1 MVGEAG
7 IGQASGNT
15 DAQNLSMPHG
25 KILRIDPAGHNSRNG
40 KYGIPASN
48 PFVGRKDA
56 LGEIYAIGMR
66 DPHRISWDTGGTH
79 RMFLGH
85 IGEHQVESIYDVHP
99 GDNFGWSEREG
110 SWVFNKAERCHLDTL
125 PPDDAQLGY
134 TYPVAAYAHH
144 PPADW
149 PCTKDSGHAVS
160 GGFVYRGRLVP
171 ELTGKY
177 VFGDIVDGRLFYTDE
192 SEMKRGGNLAPLH
205 LLLVVDASGKTMTL
219 QDLVGDKRVDLH
231 FGRDHAGELYLLS
244 KANGTIWKV
253 TGVGK
258 TRELP

>member
-1 MVGEAG
+1 
-7 IGQASGNT
+7 
-15 DAQNLSMPHG
+15 
-25 KILRIDPAGHNSRNG
+25 
-40 KYGIPASN
+40 
-48 PFVGRKDA
+48 
-56 LGEIYAIGMR
+56 
-66 DPHRISWDTGGTH
+66 
-79 RMFLGH
+79 MFLGH

-110 SWVFNKAERCHLDTL
+110 SWVFNEAERCHLDTL